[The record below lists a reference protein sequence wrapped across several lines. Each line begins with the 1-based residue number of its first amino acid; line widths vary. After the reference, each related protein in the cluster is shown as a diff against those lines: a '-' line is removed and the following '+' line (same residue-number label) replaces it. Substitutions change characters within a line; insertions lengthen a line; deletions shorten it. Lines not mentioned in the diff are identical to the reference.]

1 MKLNFNYICSMNKL
15 LNRYQSF
22 IIALLCSFSMGSALA
37 GTNDINRN
45 DDSSQDFFL
54 ETSSFYFDAVQIDH
68 KRKTDK
74 NQEPSEAI
82 EYEKNDEEESEPLGG
97 NLHFTPATIFA
108 LNSNGF
114 RNSEQELEKVRWRPM
129 AFAWNLHAS
138 RSIFFQVFRV

>member
-1 MKLNFNYICSMNKL
+1 MELNFNYICSMIKL
-15 LNRYQSF
+15 LNRYQSS
-22 IIALLCSFSMGSALA
+22 IIALLCFFSMDSALA
-37 GTNDINRN
+37 GTTDFNRN

-54 ETSSFYFDAVQIDH
+54 EASSFYFDPIQIDH
-68 KRKTDK
+68 RRKTDK
-74 NQEPSEAI
+74 NQKPSEAI
-82 EYEKNDEEESEPLGG
+82 EYEKNDEEDSKPLGG
-97 NLHFTPATIFA
+97 NLNFTPATIFA